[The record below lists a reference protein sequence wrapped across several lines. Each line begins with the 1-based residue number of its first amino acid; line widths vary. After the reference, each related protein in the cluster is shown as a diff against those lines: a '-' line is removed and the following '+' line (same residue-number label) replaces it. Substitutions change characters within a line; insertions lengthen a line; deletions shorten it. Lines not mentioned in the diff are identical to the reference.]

1 MSSNTQLTSAIGFNV
16 SRMVFTE
23 PQTGSIPN
31 TVPAITFK
39 RININVRNDDGSI
52 GEFLIATERLF
63 SFGVSENLDPSSQK
77 VNGYVMPIVLWN
89 RDNPSSEEKAFTDTF
104 DAIIEK
110 VKDHLLTESVKEQ
123 IDTRGDL
130 ERSDLK
136 KLNPLHIKKVLGK
149 PVPGASPTL
158 YAKLL
163 VSKKL
168 DKITSMFYDH
178 QSGEDINP
186 LDLINKQCHVRAVIK
201 IESIFIGNK
210 ISFQVKLHEAEV
222 EPKQLG
228 MRKYLSRPIA
238 RPVSDNV
245 VTISNSVNNLQLNN
259 DDTRSI
265 KSDSDS
271 DSESDSETPTPVGA
285 PSSAPISAPVVEQ
298 SSTPAPRVVKR
309 VTKK

>member
-89 RDNPSSEEKAFTDTF
+89 RDNPTAEEKAFTDTF

-222 EPKQLG
+222 EPKQTG

-271 DSESDSETPTPVGA
+271 DSDSETPTTGA
-285 PSSAPISAPVVEQ
+285 PTPSPISAPVVEQ
-298 SSTPAPRVVKR
+298 TSTPAPRVVKK